1 MPKGYP
7 RSVPGSLSGSERL
20 QGDGGDQAPDGVVG
34 YRAHVPAEDLS
45 GRRRLRTI
53 SNDVINAA
61 RSAGKSAPM
70 RLRPRRAV
78 PSRWHGTTPRNSSRT
93 LTWASTCPDLSEAA
107 GGIEPPYG
115 ALQAPASLALGA
127 GERANRGGVHW
138 RDDAKK
144 TRSRA
149 TESVRR
155 GIRVTAETTGNSVDL
170 RHERHPLRDLARADG
185 IRGSVQLCG
194 RKLVVPKRMST
205 IWRSCGVRS
214 STIGTSFALHLSTGH
229 QPWAPRHPSPA
240 GSPAVPPQSIVCR
253 VVGPVQSGWLYLG
266 VAGAVSIEIEGRP
279 DVPVFCRHRPSRQS
293 SPTPPAMSR
302 E

>member
-127 GERANRGGVHW
+127 GERANRGGVHGAMT
-138 RDDAKK
+138 RKRRVHGRPSPYAGAYGSPPRRPA
-144 TRSRA
+144 TRSISAMSAIPFA
-149 TESVRR
+149 TSP
-155 GIRVTAETTGNSVDL
+155 G
-170 RHERHPLRDLARADG
+170 PM
-185 IRGSVQLCG
+185 GSVEAC
-194 RKLVVPKRMST
+194 
-205 IWRSCGVRS
+205 SC
-214 STIGTSFALHLSTGH
+214 
-229 QPWAPRHPSPA
+229 
-240 GSPAVPPQSIVCR
+240 AVASLWFQS
-253 VVGPVQSGWLYLG
+253 
-266 VAGAVSIEIEGRP
+266 A
-279 DVPVFCRHRPSRQS
+279 
-293 SPTPPAMSR
+293 
-302 E
+302 